1 MSWIKSSIQ
10 ILLICIVAI
19 ASLEISLLY
28 LFNYKEVIRGDNS
41 CKQYDSENDFS
52 VYRPNCEVFHKHWE
66 QDKGVEYIF
75 NEFGRRDKDQNEGEQ
90 LIAFIGD
97 SFTFGAMVDIEKNYN
112 YRSLYYYGN
121 KQLSA
126 HNYGVS
132 GEQFHNIINKLQ
144 KYDFSKYKYIIYG
157 LTPNDLFDL
166 VDGSYDPKTEFSPV
180 NNNNLDSIIGFEKLK
195 KFLLSSATSKFLLHN
210 LMSVDSAYYNTYL
223 ARQPYAGYLES
234 PVSTEFNKALTTSF
248 EKLTNLDKTIKE
260 KLVIVLLPQRA
271 EVVAMKLGLYK
282 NDFKNS
288 LLDSCNTFGF
298 ICFATDIEPLSKL
311 DESHFPIDGHLTID
325 GNDIV
330 GRQLADN
337 LRKLSLD

>member
-10 ILLICIVAI
+10 ILLVCIVVI

-28 LFNYKEVIRGDNS
+28 LFNYKQVIRGDTS
-41 CKQYDSENDFS
+41 CNQYDSENDFS

-75 NEFGRRDKDQNEGEQ
+75 NEFGRRDGDQNEGDQ

-112 YRSLYYYGN
+112 YRSLHYYGN

-126 HNYGVS
+126 HNYGVG
-132 GEQFHNIINKLQ
+132 GEQLHNIINKLQ
-144 KYDFSKYKYIIYG
+144 KYDFSKYKYIFYG

-166 VDGSYDPKTEFSPV
+166 VDGSYDSKTEFSSA
-180 NNNNLDSIIGFEKLK
+180 NNNFDRRSGFKNLKS
-195 KFLLSSATSKFLLHN
+195 FLLSSATSKFLLHN
-210 LMSVDSAYYNTYL
+210 LMSVDSVYYNTYL

-234 PVSTEFNKALTTSF
+234 PISTEFNEALMTSF
-248 EKLTNLDKTIKE
+248 EKLTKLDKTIKE

-282 NDFKNS
+282 NDFKDS
-288 LLDSCNTFGF
+288 LLVSCNTFGL

>member
-10 ILLICIVAI
+10 ILLVCIVVI

-28 LFNYKEVIRGDNS
+28 LFNYKQVIRGDTS
-41 CKQYDSENDFS
+41 CNQYDSENDFS

-75 NEFGRRDKDQNEGEQ
+75 NEFGRRDGDQNEGDQ

-112 YRSLYYYGN
+112 YRSLHYYGN

-126 HNYGVS
+126 HNYGVG
-132 GEQFHNIINKLQ
+132 GEQLHNIINKLQ
-144 KYDFSKYKYIIYG
+144 KYDFSKYKYIFYG

-166 VDGSYDPKTEFSPV
+166 VDGSYDSKTEFSSA
-180 NNNNLDSIIGFEKLK
+180 NNNFDRRSGFKNLKS
-195 KFLLSSATSKFLLHN
+195 FLLSSATSKFLLHN
-210 LMSVDSAYYNTYL
+210 LMSVDSVYYNTYL

-234 PVSTEFNKALTTSF
+234 PISTEFNEALMTSF
-248 EKLTNLDKTIKE
+248 EKLTKLNKTIKE

-282 NDFKNS
+282 NDFKDS
-288 LLDSCNTFGF
+288 LLESCNTFGL